1 MAESAFE
8 MTPSRKGY
16 CARRTLVQWWRSF
29 SCVATLKIGHLTK
42 GEDMRGQCWQLKCK
56 CVYITFCTPR
66 FTCHELDFSR
76 LLFLFEIQ
84 LLKKNLPPCLIFL
97 FLWIFLGFYNN
108 CWSDSKIQFH
118 IWEGRCL
125 HWTQCGV
132 CLSQQ
137 GLVCHFDVEDLSL

>member
-76 LLFLFEIQ
+76 LLYLFEIQ
-84 LLKKNLPPCLIFL
+84 LLKKKSAPVPHFFFPVNFPGLTTIVGV
-97 FLWIFLGFYNN
+97 IVKYNFT
-108 CWSDSKIQFH
+108 SGKVD
-118 IWEGRCL
+118 
-125 HWTQCGV
+125 V
-132 CLSQQ
+132 CIGHSVVC
-137 GLVCHFDVEDLSL
+137 VCHSKARCAPLTLRT